1 MKKVRATLA
10 ATGVALGVL
19 ALPAAAG
26 AQEIVPQ
33 DMLLQWKSY
42 DAFAKET
49 QSDVMRQ
56 LFTGRADAGS
66 ELTTGEIKPLEVKK
80 TIEVQDAQSPVGV
93 VVAALQ
99 ETVGVD

>member
-10 ATGVALGVL
+10 ASCVAVGVL

-33 DMLLQWKSY
+33 DVLLQWRSY
-42 DAFAKET
+42 DAFAQQT
-49 QSDVMRQ
+49 QADVMRQ
-56 LFTGRADAGS
+56 LFTGRADEGS
-66 ELTTGEIKPLEVKK
+66 ELTTGEVQQFEVRK

-93 VVAALQ
+93 VFAAVQ

>member
-26 AQEIVPQ
+26 AQEVVPR
-33 DMLLQWKSY
+33 DVLLQWRSY
-42 DAFAKET
+42 DAFAQQT
-49 QSDVMRQ
+49 QADVVRQ
-56 LFTGRADAGS
+56 LFTGRADEGS
-66 ELTTGEIKPLEVKK
+66 TVTTGTATPFEVRK

-93 VVAALQ
+93 VFAAVEQ
-99 ETVGVD
+99 AVGID